1 MPYAFNYHFDQ
12 GIFRGLAFANFHT
25 PAEADEVVSALN
37 GLDVSG
43 RKLRVEYKKVLQ
55 AGEKERIE
63 KEKAIK
69 RMQFPH
75 QDKAKKD
82 KGLSVETGAPLG
94 LSPGMPP
101 RISSPNLLGTHRR
114 SPDHGSA
121 FFPKAVDASDAL
133 DLNDAGTL
141 EIYSRVLLFKDDRM
155 RDELAFSKNFTAA
168 ERRVVHLVAQKLRLF
183 HYTIG
188 TGDERYVLVT
198 KREMPQHVP
207 SNALDTHLLN
217 DRSLRGN
224 LTTKKSAPDMKRAL
238 DDRASNLSNRH
249 LLAPGGALSARNSN
263 SSLHDHYAFAAD
275 RRFDGFGHFGQ
286 GTAAGVR
293 TDSIPADAELVH
305 VSSGC
310 TTGTVACSANERGH

>member
-1 MPYAFNYHFDQ
+1 
-12 GIFRGLAFANFHT
+12 
-25 PAEADEVVSALN
+25 
-37 GLDVSG
+37 
-43 RKLRVEYKKVLQ
+43 
-55 AGEKERIE
+55 
-63 KEKAIK
+63 
-69 RMQFPH
+69 
-75 QDKAKKD
+75 
-82 KGLSVETGAPLG
+82 
-94 LSPGMPP
+94 
-101 RISSPNLLGTHRR
+101 
-114 SPDHGSA
+114 
-121 FFPKAVDASDAL
+121 
-133 DLNDAGTL
+133 
-141 EIYSRVLLFKDDRM
+141 
-155 RDELAFSKNFTAA
+155 
-168 ERRVVHLVAQKLRLF
+168 
-183 HYTIG
+183 
-188 TGDERYVLVT
+188 
-198 KREMPQHVP
+198 MPQHVP

-249 LLAPGGALSARNSN
+249 LLTPGGALSARNSN